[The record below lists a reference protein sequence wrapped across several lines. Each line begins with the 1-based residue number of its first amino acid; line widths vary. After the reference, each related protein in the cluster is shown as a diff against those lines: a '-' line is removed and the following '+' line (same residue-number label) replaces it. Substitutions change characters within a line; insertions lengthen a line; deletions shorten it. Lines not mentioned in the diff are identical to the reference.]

1 MPGTLYLVATPIGN
15 LNDMTPRAVQTLAD
29 ADLIAAED
37 TRRTLQLLNHFSVK
51 GKLIHYDENN
61 KEKQGPVLLQELLQG
76 KNVALVTDA
85 GFPGISD
92 PGEAMAKLA
101 IENGI
106 TVVPVPGANACL
118 TALVASGLPS
128 TPFFFGAF
136 LPKSKKNRKEQL
148 EKWKWIPATIV
159 LYEAPHRIVTVL
171 EEILATWGDRQMA
184 FGRELTK
191 LHEEFWRGTV
201 SQAISYLKENPPRG
215 EFVLV
220 IAQAEETT
228 LRYEGQTGDLLIADG
243 TNITYQ
249 PNGFNNL
256 YKPDVPKNS
265 YQPNVFGDMA
275 SNIVKDPLEL
285 VKEKIAA
292 GVPKKEALSEIAK
305 QFKIPKRDLY
315 NRLIQE
321 QEKG

>member
-15 LNDMTPRAVQTLAD
+15 LGDMTPRAVQVLTD

-37 TRRTLQLLNHFSVK
+37 TRRTLQLLNHFSIK

-76 KNVALVTDA
+76 KNIALVTDA

-106 TVVPVPGANACL
+106 SVVPVPGANACL

-136 LPKSKKNRKEQL
+136 LPKSKKNRREQL
-148 EKWKWIPATIV
+148 IAWKNIPATIV
-159 LYEAPHRIVTVL
+159 LYEAPHRIMDVL
-171 EEILATWGDRQMA
+171 EEILAAWGDRQMA

-201 SQAISYLKENPPRG
+201 SQAILYLKENPPRG

-220 IAQAEETT
+220 IAQGEEP
-228 LRYEGQTGDLLIADG
+228 QAD
-243 TNITYQ
+243 
-249 PNGFNNL
+249 
-256 YKPDVPKNS
+256 KEDE
-265 YQPNVFGDMA
+265 
-275 SNIVKDPLEL
+275 KDPLEA

-292 GVPKKEALSEIAK
+292 GVPKKEALSQIAK
-305 QFKIPKRDLY
+305 QFKIPKRYLY

-321 QEKG
+321 QEKE

>member
-1 MPGTLYLVATPIGN
+1 MSGTLYLVATPIGN
-15 LNDMTPRAVQTLAD
+15 LGDMTPRALEVLAA

-37 TRRTLQLLNHFSVK
+37 TRRTLQLLNHFSIK

-61 KEKQGPVLLQELLQG
+61 KEKQGPVLLQELLEG
-76 KNVALVTDA
+76 KNIALVTDA

-101 IENGI
+101 IEKGV

-148 EKWKWIPATIV
+148 EKWKNIPATVV
-159 LYEAPHRIVTVL
+159 LYEAPHRIVDVL
-171 EEILATWGDRQMA
+171 EEILAAWGDRQMA

-201 SQAISYLKENPPRG
+201 SQAIAYLKENTPRG

-220 IAQAEETT
+220 IAQAQEVLAEDEE
-228 LRYEGQTGDLLIADG
+228 E
-243 TNITYQ
+243 
-249 PNGFNNL
+249 
-256 YKPDVPKNS
+256 
-265 YQPNVFGDMA
+265 
-275 SNIVKDPLEL
+275 KDPLEA

-292 GVPKKEALSEIAK
+292 GVPKKEALAQIAK

-321 QEKG
+321 PDK

>member
-1 MPGTLYLVATPIGN
+1 MPGTLFLVATPIGN
-15 LNDMTPRAVQTLAD
+15 LADMTPRAVQTLAE

-37 TRRTLQLLNHFSVK
+37 TRRTLQLLNHFSIK
-51 GKLIHYDENN
+51 GKLLHYDENN
-61 KEKQGPVLLQELLQG
+61 KEKQGTVLLQELLQG

-92 PGEAMAKLA
+92 PGEAMAQLA
-101 IENGI
+101 IQNGI

-148 EKWKWIPATIV
+148 EKWKQIPATIV
-159 LYEAPHRIVTVL
+159 LYEAPHRILEVL
-171 EEILATWGDRQMA
+171 EEILAVWSDRQMA

-191 LHEEFWRGTV
+191 LHEEFRRGRV
-201 SQAISYLKENPPRG
+201 SEVISYLKENPPRG

-220 IAQAEETT
+220 IARAEEK
-228 LRYEGQTGDLLIADG
+228 
-243 TNITYQ
+243 
-249 PNGFNNL
+249 P
-256 YKPDVPKNS
+256 PDVS
-265 YQPNVFGDMA
+265 EE
-275 SNIVKDPLEL
+275 IDPLDA
-285 VKEKIAA
+285 VKVKIAE

-305 QFKIPKRDLY
+305 QYKIPKRDLY

-321 QEKG
+321 QEKE

>member
-1 MPGTLYLVATPIGN
+1 MSGTLYLVATPIGN
-15 LNDMTPRAVQTLAD
+15 LGDMTPRALEVLAA

-37 TRRTLQLLNHFSVK
+37 TRRTLQLLNHFSIK

-61 KEKQGPVLLQELLQG
+61 KEKQGPVLLQELLEG
-76 KNVALVTDA
+76 KNIALVTDA

-101 IENGI
+101 IEQGV

-148 EKWKWIPATIV
+148 EKWKNIPATVV
-159 LYEAPHRIVTVL
+159 LYEAPHRIVDVL
-171 EEILATWGDRQMA
+171 EEILAAWGDRQMA

-201 SQAISYLKENPPRG
+201 SQAIAYLKENTPRG

-220 IAQAEETT
+220 IAQAQEVLAEDEE
-228 LRYEGQTGDLLIADG
+228 E
-243 TNITYQ
+243 
-249 PNGFNNL
+249 
-256 YKPDVPKNS
+256 
-265 YQPNVFGDMA
+265 
-275 SNIVKDPLEL
+275 KDPLEA

-292 GVPKKEALSEIAK
+292 GVPKKEALAQIAK

-321 QEKG
+321 QEK

>member
-1 MPGTLYLVATPIGN
+1 MSGTLYLVATPIGN
-15 LNDMTPRAVQTLAD
+15 LGDMTPRAVQALTD

-37 TRRTLQLLNHFSVK
+37 TRRTLQLLNHFSIK

-76 KNVALVTDA
+76 KNIALVTDA

-101 IENGI
+101 IKNSI
-106 TVVPVPGANACL
+106 AVVPVPGANACL

-159 LYEAPHRIVTVL
+159 LYEAPHRIVDVL
-171 EEILATWGDRQMA
+171 EEILAAWGDRQMA

-201 SQAISYLKENPPRG
+201 SEAISYLKENSPRG

-220 IAQAEETT
+220 IAQADEAAGEMTAAEPGNAT
-228 LRYEGQTGDLLIADG
+228 
-243 TNITYQ
+243 
-249 PNGFNNL
+249 
-256 YKPDVPKNS
+256 
-265 YQPNVFGDMA
+265 
-275 SNIVKDPLEL
+275 DPLDM
-285 VKEKIAA
+285 VKEKIAK

-305 QFKIPKRDLY
+305 QFKIPRRDLY

-321 QEKG
+321 QEK

>member
-1 MPGTLYLVATPIGN
+1 MSGTLFLVATPIGN
-15 LNDMTPRAVQTLAD
+15 LGDMTPRALEVLAA

-37 TRRTLQLLNHFSVK
+37 TRRTLQLLNHFSIK

-61 KEKQGPVLLQELLQG
+61 KEKQGPVLLQELLEG
-76 KNVALVTDA
+76 KNIALVTDA

-101 IENGI
+101 IEKGV

-148 EKWKWIPATIV
+148 EKWKNIPATVV
-159 LYEAPHRIVTVL
+159 LYEAPHRIVDVL
-171 EEILATWGDRQMA
+171 EEILAAWGDRQMA

-201 SQAISYLKENPPRG
+201 SQAITYLKENTPRG

-220 IAQAEETT
+220 IAQAQEVPAEDEE
-228 LRYEGQTGDLLIADG
+228 E
-243 TNITYQ
+243 
-249 PNGFNNL
+249 
-256 YKPDVPKNS
+256 
-265 YQPNVFGDMA
+265 
-275 SNIVKDPLEL
+275 KDPLEA

-292 GVPKKEALSEIAK
+292 GIPKKEALAQIAK

-321 QEKG
+321 QEK

>member
-1 MPGTLYLVATPIGN
+1 MSGTLYLVATPIGN
-15 LNDMTPRAVQTLAD
+15 LGDMTPRALEILAA

-37 TRRTLQLLNHFSVK
+37 TRRTLQLLNHFSIK

-61 KEKQGPVLLQELLQG
+61 KEKQGPVLLQELLEG
-76 KNVALVTDA
+76 KNIALVTDA

-101 IENGI
+101 IEKGV

-148 EKWKWIPATIV
+148 EKWKNIPATVV
-159 LYEAPHRIVTVL
+159 LYEAPHRIVDVL
-171 EEILATWGDRQMA
+171 EEILAAWGDRQMA

-201 SQAISYLKENPPRG
+201 SQAIAYLKENTPRG

-220 IAQAEETT
+220 IAQAQEVPAEDEE
-228 LRYEGQTGDLLIADG
+228 E
-243 TNITYQ
+243 
-249 PNGFNNL
+249 
-256 YKPDVPKNS
+256 
-265 YQPNVFGDMA
+265 
-275 SNIVKDPLEL
+275 KDPLEA

-292 GVPKKEALSEIAK
+292 GVPKKEALAQIAK

-321 QEKG
+321 QEK

>member
-1 MPGTLYLVATPIGN
+1 MSGTLYLVATPIGN
-15 LNDMTPRAVQTLAD
+15 LGDMTPRALEVLAA

-37 TRRTLQLLNHFSVK
+37 TRRTLQLLNHFSIK

-61 KEKQGPVLLQELLQG
+61 KEKQGPVLLQELLEG
-76 KNVALVTDA
+76 KNIALVTDA

-101 IENGI
+101 IEKGV

-148 EKWKWIPATIV
+148 EKWKNIPATVV
-159 LYEAPHRIVTVL
+159 LYEAPHRIVDVL
-171 EEILATWGDRQMA
+171 EEILAAWGDRQMA

-201 SQAISYLKENPPRG
+201 SQAIAYLKENTPRG

-220 IAQAEETT
+220 IDQTQEALEED
-228 LRYEGQTGDLLIADG
+228 EEE
-243 TNITYQ
+243 
-249 PNGFNNL
+249 
-256 YKPDVPKNS
+256 
-265 YQPNVFGDMA
+265 
-275 SNIVKDPLEL
+275 KDPLEA

-292 GVPKKEALSEIAK
+292 GVPKKEALAQIAK

-321 QEKG
+321 QEK

>member
-1 MPGTLYLVATPIGN
+1 MFGTLYLVATPIGN
-15 LNDMTPRAVQTLAD
+15 LGDITPRAVQVLAD

-37 TRRTLQLLNHFSVK
+37 TRRTLQLLNHFSIK
-51 GKLIHYDENN
+51 GKLLHYDENN
-61 KEKQGPVLLQELLQG
+61 KEKQGPVLLQELLQE

-92 PGEAMAKLA
+92 PGEAMAQLA
-101 IENGI
+101 IQNGI

-148 EKWKWIPATIV
+148 EKWKQIPATIV
-159 LYEAPHRIVTVL
+159 LYEAPHRILEVL
-171 EEILATWGDRQMA
+171 EEILAVWGDRQMA

-191 LHEEFWRGTV
+191 LHEEFRRGRV
-201 SQAISYLKENPPRG
+201 SEVISYLKESPPRG

-220 IAQAEETT
+220 IAQAEEKP
-228 LRYEGQTGDLLIADG
+228 LDDG
-243 TNITYQ
+243 EE
-249 PNGFNNL
+249 
-256 YKPDVPKNS
+256 
-265 YQPNVFGDMA
+265 
-275 SNIVKDPLEL
+275 KDPLDV
-285 VKEKIAA
+285 VKERIAE
-292 GVPKKEALSEIAK
+292 GVSKKEALSEIAK
-305 QFKIPKRDLY
+305 QYKIPKRDLY

-321 QEKG
+321 QKKE

>member
-15 LNDMTPRAVQTLAD
+15 LNDMTPRAVQTLAE

-37 TRRTLQLLNHFSVK
+37 TRRTLQLLNHFSIK

-61 KEKQGPVLLQELLQG
+61 KEKQGPVLLQELQQG
-76 KNVALVTDA
+76 KSVALVTDA

-92 PGEAMAKLA
+92 PGEAMARLA

-148 EKWKWIPATIV
+148 EKWKNIPATVV
-159 LYEAPHRIVTVL
+159 LYEAPHRIVDVL
-171 EEILATWGDRQMA
+171 EEILAAWGDRQMA

-201 SQAISYLKENPPRG
+201 SQAIAYLKENSPRG

-220 IAQAEETT
+220 IDQTQEALEED
-228 LRYEGQTGDLLIADG
+228 EEE
-243 TNITYQ
+243 
-249 PNGFNNL
+249 
-256 YKPDVPKNS
+256 
-265 YQPNVFGDMA
+265 
-275 SNIVKDPLEL
+275 KDPLEA

-292 GVPKKEALSEIAK
+292 GVPKKEALAQIAK

-321 QEKG
+321 QEK

>member
-1 MPGTLYLVATPIGN
+1 MSGTLYLVATPIGN
-15 LNDMTPRAVQTLAD
+15 LGDMTPRALEVLAA
-29 ADLIAAED
+29 ADFIAAED
-37 TRRTLQLLNHFSVK
+37 TRRTLQLLNHFSIK

-61 KEKQGPVLLQELLQG
+61 KEKQGPVLLQELLEG
-76 KNVALVTDA
+76 KNIALVTDA

-101 IENGI
+101 IEKGV

-148 EKWKWIPATIV
+148 EKWKNIPATVV
-159 LYEAPHRIVTVL
+159 LYEAPHRIVDVL
-171 EEILATWGDRQMA
+171 EEILAAWGDRQMA

-201 SQAISYLKENPPRG
+201 SQAIAYLKENTPRG

-220 IAQAEETT
+220 IAQAQEALAEDEE
-228 LRYEGQTGDLLIADG
+228 E
-243 TNITYQ
+243 
-249 PNGFNNL
+249 
-256 YKPDVPKNS
+256 
-265 YQPNVFGDMA
+265 
-275 SNIVKDPLEL
+275 KDPLEA

-292 GVPKKEALSEIAK
+292 GVPKKEALAQIAK

-321 QEKG
+321 QEK

>member
-1 MPGTLYLVATPIGN
+1 MSGILYLVATPIGN
-15 LNDMTPRAVQTLAD
+15 LSDMTPRAVQTLAE

-37 TRRTLQLLNHFSVK
+37 TRRTLQLLNHFSIK
-51 GKLIHYDENN
+51 GKLLHYDENN

-92 PGEAMAKLA
+92 PGEAMAQLA
-101 IENGI
+101 VQNGI

-148 EKWKWIPATIV
+148 EKWKQIPATVV
-159 LYEAPHRIVTVL
+159 LYEAPHRILEVL
-171 EEILATWGDRQMA
+171 EDILAVWGDRQMA

-191 LHEEFWRGTV
+191 LHEEFRRGRV
-201 SQAISYLKENPPRG
+201 SEVISYLKENSPRG

-220 IAQAEETT
+220 IAQAEEK
-228 LRYEGQTGDLLIADG
+228 
-243 TNITYQ
+243 
-249 PNGFNNL
+249 P
-256 YKPDVPKNS
+256 PDVTEE
-265 YQPNVFGDMA
+265 V
-275 SNIVKDPLEL
+275 DPLDA

-305 QFKIPKRDLY
+305 QYKIPKRDLY

-321 QEKG
+321 LEKE

>member
-1 MPGTLYLVATPIGN
+1 MSGTLFLVATPIGN
-15 LNDMTPRAVQTLAD
+15 LGDMTPRALEVLAA

-37 TRRTLQLLNHFSVK
+37 TRRTLQLLNHFSIK

-61 KEKQGPVLLQELLQG
+61 KEKQGPVLLQELLEG
-76 KNVALVTDA
+76 KNIALVTDA

-101 IENGI
+101 IEKGV

-128 TPFFFGAF
+128 TPFFFFFF

-148 EKWKWIPATIV
+148 EKWKNIPATVV
-159 LYEAPHRIVTVL
+159 LYEAPHRIVDVL
-171 EEILATWGDRQMA
+171 EEILAAWGDRQMA

-201 SQAISYLKENPPRG
+201 SQAITYLKENTPRG

-220 IAQAEETT
+220 IAQAQEVPAEDEE
-228 LRYEGQTGDLLIADG
+228 E
-243 TNITYQ
+243 
-249 PNGFNNL
+249 
-256 YKPDVPKNS
+256 
-265 YQPNVFGDMA
+265 
-275 SNIVKDPLEL
+275 KDPLEA

-292 GVPKKEALSEIAK
+292 GIPKKEALAQIAK

-321 QEKG
+321 QEK

>member
-1 MPGTLYLVATPIGN
+1 MSGTLFLVATPIGN
-15 LNDMTPRAVQTLAD
+15 LGDMTPRALEVLAA

-37 TRRTLQLLNHFSVK
+37 TRRTLQLLNHFSIK

-61 KEKQGPVLLQELLQG
+61 KEKQGPVLLQELLEG
-76 KNVALVTDA
+76 KNIALVTDA

-101 IENGI
+101 IEKGV

-148 EKWKWIPATIV
+148 EKWKNIPATVV
-159 LYEAPHRIVTVL
+159 LYEAPHRIVDVL
-171 EEILATWGDRQMA
+171 EEILAAWGDRQMA

-201 SQAISYLKENPPRG
+201 SQAVAHLKENTPRG

-220 IAQAEETT
+220 IAQAQEVSAEDEE
-228 LRYEGQTGDLLIADG
+228 E
-243 TNITYQ
+243 
-249 PNGFNNL
+249 
-256 YKPDVPKNS
+256 
-265 YQPNVFGDMA
+265 
-275 SNIVKDPLEL
+275 KDPLEA

-292 GVPKKEALSEIAK
+292 GIPKKEALAQIAK

-321 QEKG
+321 QEK

>member
-1 MPGTLYLVATPIGN
+1 MSGTLYLVATPIGN
-15 LNDMTPRAVQTLAD
+15 LGDMTPRALEVLAA

-37 TRRTLQLLNHFSVK
+37 TRRTLQLLNHFSIK

-61 KEKQGPVLLQELLQG
+61 KEKQGPVLLQELLEG
-76 KNVALVTDA
+76 KNIALVTDA

-101 IENGI
+101 IEKDV

-148 EKWKWIPATIV
+148 EKWKNIPATVV
-159 LYEAPHRIVTVL
+159 LYEAPHRIVDVL
-171 EEILATWGDRQMA
+171 EEILAAWGDRQMA

-201 SQAISYLKENPPRG
+201 SQAIAYLKENTPRG

-220 IAQAEETT
+220 IAQAQEVPAEDEE
-228 LRYEGQTGDLLIADG
+228 E
-243 TNITYQ
+243 
-249 PNGFNNL
+249 
-256 YKPDVPKNS
+256 
-265 YQPNVFGDMA
+265 
-275 SNIVKDPLEL
+275 KDPLEA

-292 GVPKKEALSEIAK
+292 GVPKKEALAQIAK

-321 QEKG
+321 QEK

>member
-1 MPGTLYLVATPIGN
+1 MSGKLYLVATPIGN
-15 LNDMTPRAVQTLAD
+15 LGDMTPRALEVLAA

-37 TRRTLQLLNHFSVK
+37 TRRTLQLLNHFSIK

-61 KEKQGPVLLQELLQG
+61 KEKQGPVLLQELLEG
-76 KNVALVTDA
+76 KNIALVTDA

-101 IENGI
+101 IEKGV

-148 EKWKWIPATIV
+148 EKWKNIPATVV
-159 LYEAPHRIVTVL
+159 LYEAPHRIVDVL
-171 EEILATWGDRQMA
+171 EEILAAWGDRQMA

-201 SQAISYLKENPPRG
+201 SQAIAYLKENTPRG

-220 IAQAEETT
+220 IAQAQEVPAEDEE
-228 LRYEGQTGDLLIADG
+228 E
-243 TNITYQ
+243 
-249 PNGFNNL
+249 
-256 YKPDVPKNS
+256 
-265 YQPNVFGDMA
+265 
-275 SNIVKDPLEL
+275 KDPLEA

-292 GVPKKEALSEIAK
+292 GVPKKEALAQIAK

-321 QEKG
+321 QEK

>member
-1 MPGTLYLVATPIGN
+1 MPGTLFLVATPIGN
-15 LNDMTPRAVQTLAD
+15 LGDMTPRAVQTLAE

-37 TRRTLQLLNHFSVK
+37 TRRTLQLLNHFSIK
-51 GKLIHYDENN
+51 GKLLHYDENN
-61 KEKQGPVLLQELLQG
+61 KEKQGPVLLEELLQG

-92 PGEAMAKLA
+92 PGEAMARLA
-101 IENGI
+101 IQNGI

-148 EKWKWIPATIV
+148 EKWKQIPATIV
-159 LYEAPHRIVTVL
+159 LYEAPHRIVEVL
-171 EEILATWGDRQMA
+171 EEILVVWGDRQMA

-191 LHEEFWRGTV
+191 LHEEFWRGTI
-201 SQAISYLKENPPRG
+201 SQAIIYLKENPPRG

-220 IAQAEETT
+220 IAQAEEK
-228 LRYEGQTGDLLIADG
+228 
-243 TNITYQ
+243 
-249 PNGFNNL
+249 P
-256 YKPDVPKNS
+256 PDVTEEVEPL
-265 YQPNVFGDMA
+265 DA
-275 SNIVKDPLEL
+275 VKL
-285 VKEKIAA
+285 KIAE

-321 QEKG
+321 QEKE

>member
-1 MPGTLYLVATPIGN
+1 MSGKLYLVATPIGN
-15 LNDMTPRAVQTLAD
+15 LGDMTPRALEVLAA

-37 TRRTLQLLNHFSVK
+37 TRRTLQLLNHFSIK

-61 KEKQGPVLLQELLQG
+61 KEKQGPVLLQELLEG
-76 KNVALVTDA
+76 KNIALVTDA

-101 IENGI
+101 IEKGV

-148 EKWKWIPATIV
+148 EKWKNIPATVV
-159 LYEAPHRIVTVL
+159 LYEAPHRIVDVL
-171 EEILATWGDRQMA
+171 EEILAAWGDRQMA

-201 SQAISYLKENPPRG
+201 SQAIAYLKENTPRG

-220 IAQAEETT
+220 IDQTQEVPAEDE
-228 LRYEGQTGDLLIADG
+228 EE
-243 TNITYQ
+243 
-249 PNGFNNL
+249 
-256 YKPDVPKNS
+256 
-265 YQPNVFGDMA
+265 
-275 SNIVKDPLEL
+275 KDPLEA

-292 GVPKKEALSEIAK
+292 GVPKKEALAQIAK

-321 QEKG
+321 QEK